1 MKITTRGR
9 YALNLMLDMVTNSNG
24 SPIKLR
30 DIAERQKISDKYLE
44 QIVAA
49 LNKAGLIRSIRGSQG
64 GYLLVR
70 KPEEYTVGE
79 ILRITEGNMAPVPC
93 LEYEE
98 NQCNKQESCVSV
110 ILYKKIN
117 DAINSVIDTVT
128 LADMYEWQDGIH
140 SDKLQGDTVDSAPN
154 ENFKRTGC
162 FEGTDGS

>member
-9 YALNLMLDMVTNSNG
+9 YALNLMLDLVTQSNG
-24 SPIKLR
+24 TPVKLR

-44 QIVAA
+44 QIVSS
-49 LNKAGLIRSIRGSQG
+49 LNKAGLIKSVRGAQG

-79 ILRITEGNMAPVPC
+79 VLRVTEGDMAPVPC
-93 LEYEE
+93 LEYEANE
-98 NQCNKQESCVSV
+98 CDKQENCVTI

-128 LADMYEWQDGIH
+128 LADMYAWQKERKG
-140 SDKLQGDTVDSAPN
+140 G
-154 ENFKRTGC
+154 
-162 FEGTDGS
+162 

>member
-9 YALNLMLDMVTNSNG
+9 YALNLMLDLVTESNG
-24 SPIKLR
+24 TPVKLR

-44 QIVAA
+44 QIVSS
-49 LNKAGLIRSIRGSQG
+49 LNKAGLIKSVRGAQG

-79 ILRITEGNMAPVPC
+79 ILRVTEGDMAPVPC
-93 LEYEE
+93 LEYEASE
-98 NQCNKQESCVSV
+98 CDKQENCVTI

-128 LADMYEWQDGIH
+128 LADMYAWQKERKG
-140 SDKLQGDTVDSAPN
+140 G
-154 ENFKRTGC
+154 
-162 FEGTDGS
+162 

>member
-44 QIVAA
+44 QIVST
-49 LNKAGLIRSIRGSQG
+49 LNKAGLIRSVRGSQG
-64 GYLLVR
+64 GYFLVR

-128 LADMYEWQDGIH
+128 LADLYEWQSGIH
-140 SDKLQGDTVDSAPN
+140 SEKLQEVSSEFVPN
-154 ENFKRTGC
+154 NNSQRSGC
-162 FEGTDGS
+162 FEGTKNS

>member
-9 YALNLMLDMVTNSNG
+9 YALVLMLDMVTNSNG
-24 SPIKLR
+24 SPIKLK
-30 DIAERQKISDKYLE
+30 DIAERQNISDKYLE
-44 QIVAA
+44 QIVSA

-128 LADMYEWQDGIH
+128 LADMYEWQNGIH
-140 SDKLQGDTVDSAPN
+140 SDKLQEDTGYPVPN
-154 ENFKRTGC
+154 ENFKGMGC
-162 FEGTDGS
+162 FEGTKSS